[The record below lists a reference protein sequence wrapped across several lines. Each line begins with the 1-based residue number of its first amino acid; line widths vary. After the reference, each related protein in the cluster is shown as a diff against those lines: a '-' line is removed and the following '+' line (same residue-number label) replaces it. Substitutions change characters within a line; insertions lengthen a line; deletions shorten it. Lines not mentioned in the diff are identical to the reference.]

1 MQKKKKTGFD
11 EKMIK
16 RNYVLY
22 FALVEIL
29 VSTRFAILE
38 QR

>member
-1 MQKKKKTGFD
+1 MQKKKKNRI
-11 EKMIK
+11 KMIK